1 MAGGYTVSE
10 VHVGRKITQDSRF
23 LIPNQFGSLPRELK
37 VWNIAA
43 VALNLYRVRSELAQK
58 FLELNLSEF
67 DVQLFIEYTKKHH
80 KLRDPLFGLRNG
92 DDTRSCVFQRSNHW
106 EVV

>member
-1 MAGGYTVSE
+1 MVDGYSVREAS
-10 VHVGRKITQDSRF
+10 VGKKITQDSRF

-43 VALNLYRVRSELAQK
+43 VALNLYRIRSELAEK

-67 DVQLFIEYTKKHH
+67 DVTLFIEYTQ
-80 KLRDPLFGLRNG
+80 KLLR
-92 DDTRSCVFQRSNHW
+92 S
-106 EVV
+106 

>member
-1 MAGGYTVSE
+1 MVDGYSVREAS
-10 VHVGRKITQDSRF
+10 VGKKITQDSRF

-43 VALNLYRVRSELAQK
+43 VALNLYRIRSELAEK

-67 DVQLFIEYTKKHH
+67 DVTLFIEYTQKH
-80 KLRDPLFGLRNG
+80 LRIRDPLFGLRNG
-92 DDTRSCVFQRSNHW
+92 DDTRKFVFQRSNHW
-106 EVV
+106 EVA

>member
-1 MAGGYTVSE
+1 MVDGYSARE
-10 VHVGRKITQDSRF
+10 ASVGKKITQDSRF

-43 VALNLYRVRSELAQK
+43 VALNLYRIRSELAEK

-67 DVQLFIEYTKKHH
+67 DVTLFIEYTQKH
-80 KLRDPLFGLRNG
+80 LRIRDPLFGLRNG
-92 DDTRSCVFQRSNHW
+92 DDTRKFVFQRSNHW
-106 EVV
+106 EVA